1 MALLV
6 CSTFLQ
12 QRYTGRSVRL
22 TGSVRYA
29 GYAALRIAK
38 FEEII
43 MKVVMLAA
51 GIGTRLGLTT
61 AETVPKILLR
71 FGGKTL
77 LERHIEIFRRKGI
90 TELVLGVGFHHVDI
104 QREIETLGAQ
114 SFARTVLN
122 KDYDQGNIVTL
133 STLRNEI
140 CCGEPVL
147 LMDADVLYDESL
159 VERLINS
166 RHPNC
171 LLVDRAFV
179 PGDEPVKICVRD
191 GEIIEFRKWLSTD
204 FDFCG
209 ESVGFF
215 KFSAEIAEQ
224 IMLQTDLSLRQGRQ
238 NEPYEETIRDV
249 LLTSPRGTF
258 AFEDITGIPWI
269 EIDFAVDVERANT
282 EILPRISKAIEDDSL
297 VRGVVENNDPS
308 LALTP

>member
-1 MALLV
+1 
-6 CSTFLQ
+6 
-12 QRYTGRSVRL
+12 
-22 TGSVRYA
+22 
-29 GYAALRIAK
+29 
-38 FEEII
+38 

-51 GIGTRLGLTT
+51 GTGTRLGQSP
-61 AETVPKILLR
+61 AETVPKVLLR

-90 TELVLGVGFHHVDI
+90 TELVLGVGFHHDDI
-104 QREIETLGAQ
+104 QSEIETLGAQ
-114 SFARTVLN
+114 SFARTVFN
-122 KDYDQGNIVTL
+122 KDYEQGNIVTL
-133 STLRNEI
+133 STLRDAI

-147 LMDADVLYDESL
+147 LMDADVLYDEIL
-159 VERLINS
+159 VERLVKS

-171 LLVDRAFV
+171 LLIDRDFV

-215 KFSAEIAEQ
+215 KFSAEIAQQ
-224 IMLQTDLSLRQGRQ
+224 IMLQADLSLRQGRR

-269 EIDFAVDVERANT
+269 EIDFAADVARANT
-282 EILPRISKAIEDDSL
+282 EILPRISKSIENSSL
-297 VRGVVENNDPS
+297 TSGVVENNDPD
-308 LALTP
+308 LALTS